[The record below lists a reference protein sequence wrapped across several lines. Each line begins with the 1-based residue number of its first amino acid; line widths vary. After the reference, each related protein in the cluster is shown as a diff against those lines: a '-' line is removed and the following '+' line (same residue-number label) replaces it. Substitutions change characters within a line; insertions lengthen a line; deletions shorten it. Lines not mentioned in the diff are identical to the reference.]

1 MRNRDLVQD
10 ILAES
15 IAIKMTPFIFEDGMT
30 YSFEIYKSP
39 SDTEYFDL
47 YVYRKTVT
55 KILWW
60 KCVRYESIN
69 ECPRKV
75 KLFNGGYNEEIK
87 WTIKNIIIEKSTEYK
102 IKGWDGFVGN
112 VPQEIKAAHKRDSK
126 ISDLIG
132 EESHHVRSRIFRANS
147 GSSD

>member
-1 MRNRDLVQD
+1 MKKNT
-10 ILAES
+10 

-30 YSFEIYKSP
+30 YSFEIYKRS
-39 SDTEYFDL
+39 SGTEYFDL
-47 YVYRKTVT
+47 YVYRKTISKR

-60 KCVRYESIN
+60 KWESVRYESIN

-75 KLFNGGYNEEIK
+75 KLFNGGYNNEEIK
-87 WTIKNIIIEKSTEYK
+87 CTIKNIIIEKSTEYK